1 MNLSKHNIFKALL
14 SAEDYVLDAFRDK
27 DFIRITIIIILGV
40 FSVIG
45 CIFSFKV
52 ILNDLIALI
61 TNVFAILPFIFI
73 ISILIW
79 ASLRFHKISYRNALK
94 KAQERQQRL
103 KEKQIKDK
111 QNNRES

>member
-45 CIFSFKV
+45 CIFSFKL
-52 ILNDLIALI
+52 ILSDLIALI
-61 TNVFAILPFIFI
+61 TNVVAIAPFIVI
-73 ISILIW
+73 ITILIW
-79 ASLRFHKISYRNALK
+79 ISLRFHKISYRNALK